1 MPQRLE
7 HYQELAKRMIEADRE
22 RDIAFEAYDLM
33 YHNGWNLPPEL
44 KKLEWIRK
52 VISSDPHDAVASG
65 RRVLSTLPPRP
76 RVLPFSDDQ
85 LNRDKANEI
94 ERILRWALKQAN
106 RRRRGTV
113 EADVVQSA
121 LLYSEVVANVV
132 DVDWQIEQAKSLN
145 ASPSRLKAMR
155 RYGRFMFNVFNPRST
170 HVLYSAFMPE
180 AVLICQNR
188 PAVEVVAEWG
198 DRAKALRA
206 AAESGRQVKVYDYCD
221 YDVRALWLEE
231 EGGNGESVILS
242 PEEHGL
248 GFLPFTAQVGGS
260 TLEEKGVHQRQP
272 ILYPIYTSG
281 AWDTQNLIQTFL
293 TSDSLARAAAPRYAA
308 EGANPEGV
316 KVDYNDPSRIAEVP
330 AGNSLKELRPPEIDQ
345 ALMQLEQLHSAKIDK
360 STISRVLQGGEV
372 PAGLAFS
379 ALNMLTQTALGALRP
394 AKDLAEKSL
403 AELLTLMLHWVQ
415 YTGKPFEA
423 RGFSEDD
430 AGAEYTLEPDEI
442 DPTEWIVEVE
452 LTPDVPTD
460 RLQRINAAALAVQIG
475 YSQESALEDIGV
487 EDPKRELK
495 KRTKEQVQAF
505 LLQQKFQ
512 ELQMQQQMAAQQAQ
526 MAQQM
531 EAQAM
536 AQQQAMQG
544 QPGLGGPV
552 MGGQGMDPAMG
563 GIPPAMSNP
572 GATREMASGM
582 DRMGQGVME

>member
-1 MPQRLE
+1 
-7 HYQELAKRMIEADRE
+7 
-22 RDIAFEAYDLM
+22 
-33 YHNGWNLPPEL
+33 
-44 KKLEWIRK
+44 
-52 VISSDPHDAVASG
+52 
-65 RRVLSTLPPRP
+65 
-76 RVLPFSDDQ
+76 
-85 LNRDKANEI
+85 
-94 ERILRWALKQAN
+94 
-106 RRRRGTV
+106 
-113 EADVVQSA
+113 VQSA

-145 ASPSRLKAMR
+145 ASTSRLKAMR

-188 PAVEVVAEWG
+188 PAMEVVAEWG

-206 AAESGRQVKVYDYCD
+206 AAESGKQVKVYDYCD

-330 AGNSLKELRPPEIDQ
+330 AGNTLKELRPPEIDQ

-379 ALNMLTQTALGALRP
+379 ALNLLTQTALGALRP

-403 AELLTLMLHWVQ
+403 AELLTLMLHWVK

-430 AGAEYTLEPDEI
+430 AGADYTLDPAEI

-552 MGGQGMDPAMG
+552 MGGEGMNPAMG